1 VSAELHNM
9 NIERALLSSLI
20 FDPENAEIIL
30 FELQPDDLYLPF
42 HRKVFEACV
51 KLHREEKPID
61 EEFVRMEL
69 GEGFDEVAMVD
80 LLSANPI
87 GDPRPYLRTLKELA
101 MKRQLM
107 TLATTIKKEIVE
119 DGTEPLRLIDGV
131 IRRAERIAE
140 SDGFGIERKT
150 MAYAQPGEPEF
161 MVTGWLPIP
170 KATTSM
176 IVAPGG
182 TGKTWLTLQ
191 LAIRMAREDA
201 GRKIFLWLSE
211 DPEGIVRSRY
221 DAIISKII
229 IGQKSTEDTQITI
242 STADPVLL
250 LENHGRTATLS
261 PKFYALRRELRE
273 YDVIVIDPL
282 LAFFGG
288 DENDNSQARIFMQP
302 FLNWA
307 RSENK
312 SIIFVHH
319 SKKGD
324 GDGMSRARGAGAL
337 VDAVRCVYDMQK
349 IYVTRNGTKQ
359 IDPALAHMRE
369 ITLTKDN
376 YGAARHLESFSVRRE
391 ITPKS
396 GAREVEVTY
405 EEAKA
410 ADMPMI

>member
-9 NIERALLSSLI
+9 NIERA
-20 FDPENAEIIL
+20 
-30 FELQPDDLYLPF
+30 
-42 HRKVFEACV
+42 
-51 KLHREEKPID
+51 
-61 EEFVRMEL
+61 
-69 GEGFDEVAMVD
+69 

-119 DGTEPLRLIDGV
+119 DGAEPLRLIDGV
-131 IRRAERIAE
+131 IRRAELIAE

-150 MAYAQPGEPEF
+150 MAYAESGEPEF
-161 MVTGWLPIP
+161 MTTGWLPIP

-221 DAIISKII
+221 DAIISKIL

-250 LENHGRTATLS
+250 LENHGRTAALS

-312 SIIFVHH
+312 SIVFVHH

-376 YGAARHLESFSVRRE
+376 YGAARHLEGFSVRRE
-391 ITPKS
+391 ITPKG
-396 GAREVEVTY
+396 GAREIEVTY
-405 EEAKA
+405 EEAKS
-410 ADMPMI
+410 ADMPMF